1 MEITSMHLKI
11 LLPYK
16 IFADIKN
23 VKKIVVETTAGSF
36 GFLPQ
41 RLDCTAAMLPGIL
54 LYETESGAVEYI
66 AVNDGILIKAGE
78 DVLVSVRNAIGGAP
92 LGKLRALVEN
102 EMIQLDDI
110 EINARS
116 VMAKLEMGF
125 IRSFQ
130 KLRRG

>member
-92 LGKLRALVEN
+92 LGKLRTLVEN

-116 VMAKLEMGF
+116 VMAKLETGF